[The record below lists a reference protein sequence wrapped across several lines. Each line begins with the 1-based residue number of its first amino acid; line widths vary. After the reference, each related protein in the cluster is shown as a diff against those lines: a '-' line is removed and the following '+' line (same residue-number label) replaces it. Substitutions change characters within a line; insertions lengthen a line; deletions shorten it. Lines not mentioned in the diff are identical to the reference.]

1 MHLSGSDS
9 LANHLSLCV
18 QPSPNSQDETCLMQV
33 PIPLWGATEEDDEG
47 DKPEPPPRRFWNEL
61 LEPIY
66 DSCPLPVQSVPSSSH
81 HHSEESY
88 KFNFTYQDGNQNWSF
103 SPTDSLP
110 CGPSRSLSERIR
122 PLVHPSPPPEPK
134 RKKAKT
140 SKPTPNPPPTEE
152 DLDDEPKRKNVP
164 FKRKVAVEGQLR
176 TYKIR
181 MWPTNEQKRELSQ
194 MFTGARKA
202 YNWALEQIKE
212 HNHRINAIALRTKFR
227 AEYQPPD
234 FLCKDLNT
242 RKHIVS
248 DKVLVA
254 AIKQVT
260 DAYSSNFAKQ
270 KKNPSHSFEVKYRG
284 RRNYTEVVKIEK
296 DPPCGV
302 KTSPL
307 WGFKPVEQPSSDRRA
322 ECMAVFGCNLK
333 DVGGIRLQ
341 DKQHVIDRLLAEGN
355 RLKEDAKILW
365 DRRTNSYHFIY
376 TFEQPSLPDPDPTFA
391 NKRIASLDSGVDPFN
406 AYYSP
411 NSGEYGRLLY
421 RFRDRLESRILKLD
435 ALQSRVDRRYDVT
448 RDPATGKITAKNVKS
463 HHPSRTKKQYRR
475 TTRRLEKRL
484 ARERRRQYG
493 WTEAAHYNAANF
505 LLNKFDVIV
514 NPKLATQRL
523 SMRHGRR
530 LRTKT
535 ARAMLT
541 MSHYMFDCR
550 LQWASTRYA
559 GRHIIGNTG
568 EPGTSKTCGNCG
580 RWKPDLTLGD
590 KVYCC
595 ERCGVK
601 IHRDTAN
608 GARNNFFAALGKAMG
623 IGPDSTSA

>member
-1 MHLSGSDS
+1 
-9 LANHLSLCV
+9 
-18 QPSPNSQDETCLMQV
+18 MQV

-122 PLVHPSPPPEPK
+122 PLVHPYSPPEPK

-140 SKPTPNPPPTEE
+140 SKPTPNPPPIEE

-355 RLKEDAKILW
+355 RLKEDAIS
-365 DRRTNSYHFIY
+365 DTNK
-376 TFEQPSLPDPDPTFA
+376 TT
-391 NKRIASLDSGVDPFN
+391 
-406 AYYSP
+406 
-411 NSGEYGRLLY
+411 Y
-421 RFRDRLESRILKLD
+421 R
-435 ALQSRVDRRYDVT
+435 
-448 RDPATGKITAKNVKS
+448 G
-463 HHPSRTKKQYRR
+463 
-475 TTRRLEKRL
+475 
-484 ARERRRQYG
+484 
-493 WTEAAHYNAANF
+493 
-505 LLNKFDVIV
+505 
-514 NPKLATQRL
+514 
-523 SMRHGRR
+523 
-530 LRTKT
+530 
-535 ARAMLT
+535 
-541 MSHYMFDCR
+541 
-550 LQWASTRYA
+550 
-559 GRHIIGNTG
+559 
-568 EPGTSKTCGNCG
+568 
-580 RWKPDLTLGD
+580 
-590 KVYCC
+590 
-595 ERCGVK
+595 
-601 IHRDTAN
+601 
-608 GARNNFFAALGKAMG
+608 
-623 IGPDSTSA
+623 